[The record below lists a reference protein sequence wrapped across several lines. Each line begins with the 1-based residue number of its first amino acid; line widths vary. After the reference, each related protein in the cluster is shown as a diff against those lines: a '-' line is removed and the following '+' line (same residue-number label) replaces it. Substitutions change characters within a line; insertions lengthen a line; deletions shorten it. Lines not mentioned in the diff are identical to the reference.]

1 MTSKNDI
8 LRSLHQALQTSGYA
22 QEAAIDRHCD
32 IPRNYLKEGDDSPGS
47 PEVIAEL
54 AERLEDYS
62 AQVTVVQ
69 TDDEVAEAI
78 EGFLGDTPSVV
89 VPPGIPSQWL
99 SHVTKSAIVLQ
110 DSPNTPR
117 SKAELDAC
125 GAVVTASRCAI
136 SQTGTIIL
144 DGEPDQG
151 RRIISLL
158 PDLHVLVVRAE
169 TIVPTVPQAFSILAE
184 HPNRPLTWIAGPSA
198 TSDIELIRVDG
209 VHGPRNLRV
218 IIFAPHP
225 HLPRTGS

>member
-22 QEAAIDRHCD
+22 QEAAIDRHSD
-32 IPRNYLKEGDDSPGS
+32 LPKNYLSEGENPPGS

-54 AERLEDYS
+54 VDRLEDYN
-62 AQVTVVQ
+62 AQATVAQ

-78 EGFLGDTPSVV
+78 AGFLADTPSVV
-89 VPPGIPSQWL
+89 VPPGLPPQWL
-99 SHVTKSAIVLQ
+99 SKVSESTAVLE
-110 DSPNTPR
+110 DSPRDPR
-117 SKAELDAC
+117 SKDELDAC
-125 GAVVTASRCAI
+125 GAVITASRCAI

-218 IIFAPHP
+218 IIFAPH
-225 HLPRTGS
+225 LPRTGS